1 MAWYLRS
8 MSAAASALDCV
19 ANRRVMDLEEH
30 SGIYEGWVRHRRYAP
45 VQNRFRYHVFFM
57 YLDLAELPEVLD
69 PYWLW
74 SARRPAPAWFRR
86 RDYHGDAAVPLD
98 EAVRATVAEHTGS
111 RPRGPIR
118 LLTHCRYFGYVFNP
132 VSLYYC
138 FDESGTTVETIL
150 AEITNTPWQQRRGVV
165 LPPAMNIG
173 DAPVLRYRFKKDF
186 HVSPFMPM
194 DIEYDWRFSMPGN
207 TLSVHMENHQN
218 QKKIF
223 DATMRMEQVPIHSG
237 SLARVLAQYPVLT
250 IKVVAAIYFQ
260 AFRLWRKKIP
270 FFTHPDKKEA
280 PKPAR

>member
-1 MAWYLRS
+1 M
-8 MSAAASALDCV
+8 
-19 ANRRVMDLEEH
+19 H
-30 SGIYEGWVRHRRYAP
+30 SCIYEGQVRHRRFLPKNHDFSYKL
-45 VQNRFRYHVFFM
+45 YMM
-57 YLDLAELPEVLD
+57 YLDLAELPDLFRK
-69 PYWLW
+69 YWLW
-74 SARRPAPAWFRR
+74 SSERPNLAWFDR
-86 RDYHGDAAVPLD
+86 RDHHGDASIPLD
-98 EAVRATVAEHTGS
+98 QSIRDLVQEQSGK
-111 RPRGPIR
+111 RPEGPIR
-118 LLTHCRYFGYVFNP
+118 LLTHMRYFGHGFNP
-132 VSLYYC
+132 VSFYYC
-138 FDESGTTVETIL
+138 FDIRGQDVETIV
-150 AEITNTPWQQRRGVV
+150 AEVNNTPWGEQHCYV
-165 LPPAMNIG
+165 LSSNHG
-173 DAPVLRYRFKKDF
+173 QGNSRNKQYSFDKSF

>member
-1 MAWYLRS
+1 
-8 MSAAASALDCV
+8 
-19 ANRRVMDLEEH
+19 MDLEEH

-194 DIEYDWRFSMPGN
+194 DIEYDWRFLTPGEK
-207 TLSVHMENHQN
+207 LIVHMMDYRRGE
-218 QKKIF
+218 KLF
-223 DATMRMEQVPIHSG
+223 DATLSLRRVPRTG
-237 SLARVLAQYPVLT
+237 WNMTRVLCAYPLLT
-250 IKVVAAIYFQ
+250 LKVVTAIHWQ
-260 AFRLWRKKIP
+260 ALRLKLKGAP
-270 FFTHPDKKEA
+270 FHRHPQKRGVTYTTGSAVPQPLDQPHEQRQD
-280 PKPAR
+280 PGNG